1 MVAIT
6 GWVTP
11 EVEGEISVQDMLLY
25 SLGIDLCEEVEETRL
40 GRGRSRSV
48 VLPQQR
54 LQSPFGTRMAF

>member
-11 EVEGEISVQDMLLY
+11 EVESEGEISVQDMLLY

-40 GRGRSRSV
+40 GRGRS
-48 VLPQQR
+48 
-54 LQSPFGTRMAF
+54 